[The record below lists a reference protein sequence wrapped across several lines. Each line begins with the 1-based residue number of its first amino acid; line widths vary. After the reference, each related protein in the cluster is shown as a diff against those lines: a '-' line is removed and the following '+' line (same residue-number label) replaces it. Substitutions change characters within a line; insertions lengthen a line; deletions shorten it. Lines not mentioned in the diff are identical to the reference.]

1 MHFFAV
7 YFALNTK
14 NTEFNKTCVHG
25 RIKKK
30 YTKLGI
36 MAQVFS
42 LALQRQRQ
50 ADLCEFQ
57 ANLVH
62 RSARAIQENPVLKNQ
77 KEKEKEK
84 VS

>member
-50 ADLCEFQ
+50 ADLCEF
-57 ANLVH
+57 
-62 RSARAIQENPVLKNQ
+62 
-77 KEKEKEK
+77 
-84 VS
+84 